1 MTVSQELREWA
12 NARQPFTYLLS
23 EDAYEA
29 LFVYRDT
36 VFDIVVMPHDDRRTF
51 ALLVAEALE
60 N

>member
-12 NARQPFTYLLS
+12 RMFIPWTTLLS
-23 EDAYEA
+23 EEAYEA
-29 LFVYRDT
+29 MRDYRDDM
-36 VFDIVVMPHDDRRTF
+36 FDIVVMPHDDRRTF

>member
-12 NARQPFTYLLS
+12 EGIDGFLELS
-23 EDAYEA
+23 PDAQGA
-29 LFVYRDT
+29 MLHWLNGPDDT
-36 VFDIVVMPHDDRRTF
+36 CGVAYSEIRTF